1 MAKAKNEVQ
10 GGTGAP
16 EMQIEYWDIDKLI
29 PYARNPRKNDDA
41 VPKMAGLIK
50 EFGFK
55 VPVVIR
61 SDGEVIDG
69 HLRLKAA
76 RQLGMKKVPV
86 VLADEW
92 TPAQV
97 KAFRLAVNRSAEWAE
112 WDDELLK
119 LELDDLKLE
128 DFDLDLIGFEDV
140 ALGDGGTEGLT
151 DPDEVPQLDEKMTIS
166 RNGDIWLLG
175 KHRLMCGD
183 STDAGSVALLMAG
196 EKADMVFTDPP
207 YNVSYS
213 DKNAALNAIAPANRI
228 QTPIN
233 GDNAS
238 SDEEAGEKLW
248 KPAFANMRQNAAS
261 HCSIYCTMP
270 QGGAHMMMMMMMM
283 ASASWQ
289 VKHELIWVKNN
300 IVLGRC
306 DYNYRHEP
314 ILFGWAETHKFYG
327 KGEFTQSVWEIPKPQ
342 KSDLHP
348 TMKPIALIENALL
361 NSSKEQDII
370 LDLFGGSGSTLIAC
384 EQTGR
389 QCRMMELS
397 EHYVD
402 VIIRR
407 WQDFTGKEA
416 TLEGDGRTFAEIAEE
431 RG

>member
-1 MAKAKNEVQ
+1 
-10 GGTGAP
+10 
-16 EMQIEYWDIDKLI
+16 
-29 PYARNPRKNDDA
+29 
-41 VPKMAGLIK
+41 MAGLIK

-76 RQLGMKKVPV
+76 RQLGMEKVPV

-140 ALGDGGTEGLT
+140 ALDDGGTEGLT
-151 DPDEVPQLDEKMTIS
+151 DPDEVPEMQEKPVT
-166 RNGDIWLLG
+166 RQGDIWLLG

-196 EKADMVFTDPP
+196 ERADMVFTDPP

-228 QTPIN
+228 QTPIE
-233 GDNAS
+233 GDSAS
-238 SDEEAGEKLW
+238 SDEEAAEKLW
-248 KPAFANMRQNAAS
+248 KPAFANMRGNAAPY
-261 HCSIYCTMP
+261 CSIYCTMP
-270 QGGAHMMMMMMMM
+270 QGGAHMMMMMM

-416 TLEGDGRTFAEIAEE
+416 TLEGDGRTFAQIAEE

>member
-1 MAKAKNEVQ
+1 MAKDETKVAV
-10 GGTGAP
+10 TAP
-16 EMQIEYWDIDKLI
+16 PMQIEYWDIEKLI

-41 VPKMAGLIK
+41 VPKMAGLIR

-55 VPVVIR
+55 VPVIIR
-61 SDGEVIDG
+61 STGDVIDG

-76 RQLGMKKVPV
+76 WSLGMTQIPV
-86 VLADEW
+86 VIADEW
-92 TPAQV
+92 TDAQV
-97 KAFRLAVNRSAEWAE
+97 RAFRLAVNRSAEWAE

-140 ALGDGGTEGLT
+140 ALDDGGAEGLT
-151 DPDEVPQLDEKMTIS
+151 DPDEVPEMQEKPVT
-166 RNGDIWLLG
+166 RQGDIWLLG

-213 DKNAALNAIAPANRI
+213 DKNAALNAIGRGNRI

-270 QGGAHMMMMMMMM
+270 QGGAHMMMMMM

-402 VIIRR
+402 VIVRR
-407 WQDFTGKEA
+407 WQDFTGDKA
-416 TLEGDGRTFAEIAEE
+416 ILEGDGRTFAEFAEI
-431 RG
+431 RTKS